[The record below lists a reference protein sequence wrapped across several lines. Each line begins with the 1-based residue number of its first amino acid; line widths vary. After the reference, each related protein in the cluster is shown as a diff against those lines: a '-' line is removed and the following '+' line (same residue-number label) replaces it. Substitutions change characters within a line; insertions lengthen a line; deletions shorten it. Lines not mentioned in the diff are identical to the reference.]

1 MSNIFKKIKEQQDRN
16 KSKELRETGKVFKYT
31 NRPIPKPQPQPIRLI
46 NTGFYNIDT
55 FRYRVITKDDFIR
68 YFVNN
73 RKAPNITKNTFKAAE
88 HNWNVIRKG
97 YNFVIAVGNEDL
109 MFYSIDSF
117 NEHIGGYS
125 NENK

>member
-31 NRPIPKPQPQPIRLI
+31 NRPIPKPKPQPIRLR
-46 NTGFYNIDT
+46 NTGL
-55 FRYRVITKDDFIR
+55 RYKVFTKDDFIR
-68 YFVNN
+68 YFVNE
-73 RKAPNITKNTFKAAE
+73 RKAQNINKNTFKFAE
-88 HNWNVIRKG
+88 EAWNKFRKG
-97 YNFVIAVGNEDL
+97 YNFVIAVGNKDL

-117 NEHIGGYS
+117 NERIGGYS

>member
-1 MSNIFKKIKEQQDRN
+1 MSNIFKKIKEQQNIN
-16 KSKELRETGKVFKYT
+16 KNKEARENEKVFKYID
-31 NRPIPKPQPQPIRLI
+31 RPISTPQPIRLI

-68 YFVNN
+68 YFINSK
-73 RKAPNITKNTFKAAE
+73 KACNITKNTFKVAE
-88 HNWNVIRKG
+88 EAWNKTRKG
-97 YNFVIAVGNEDL
+97 YNFVIAVGNEVL

-117 NEHIGGYS
+117 NELIGGYS

>member
-1 MSNIFKKIKEQQDRN
+1 MSNIFKKIKEQQNRN
-16 KSKELRETGKVFKYT
+16 KNKEARENEKVFKYID
-31 NRPIPKPQPQPIRLI
+31 RPISTPQPIRLI

>member
-16 KSKELRETGKVFKYT
+16 KSKKARENEKVFEYI
-31 NRPIPKPQPQPIRLI
+31 NRPISTPQPIRLI

-68 YFVNN
+68 YFVNK
-73 RKAPNITKNTFKAAE
+73 RKAQNINKNTFKVAE
-88 HNWNVIRKG
+88 EAWNKFRKG
-97 YNFVIAVGNEDL
+97 YNFVIAVGNENL
-109 MFYSIDSF
+109 TFYSIDSF
-117 NEHIGGYS
+117 NEGIGGYS

>member
-16 KSKELRETGKVFKYT
+16 KSKELIETGKVFEYT
-31 NRPIPKPQPQPIRLI
+31 NRPIPKPQPIRLI

-55 FRYRVITKDDFIR
+55 FRYRVFTKYDFIR

-73 RKAPNITKNTFKAAE
+73 RKAQNITKNTFKVAE
-88 HNWNVIRKG
+88 KVWNDTRKG
-97 YNFVIAVGNEDL
+97 YNFVIAAGNEVL

-117 NEHIGGYS
+117 NKLIGGVIDDK
-125 NENK
+125 E

>member
-16 KSKELRETGKVFKYT
+16 KSKKARENEKVFEYI
-31 NRPIPKPQPQPIRLI
+31 NRPISTPQPIRLI

-68 YFVNN
+68 YFVNSK
-73 RKAPNITKNTFKAAE
+73 KACNITNNTFKVAE
-88 HNWNVIRKG
+88 EAWNKTRKE
-97 YNFVIAVGNEDL
+97 YNFVIAVGNEVL

-117 NEHIGGYS
+117 NKLIGGVTDDK
-125 NENK
+125 E

>member
-1 MSNIFKKIKEQQDRN
+1 MLVPVE
-16 KSKELRETGKVFKYT
+16 
-31 NRPIPKPQPQPIRLI
+31 
-46 NTGFYNIDT
+46 

-68 YFVNN
+68 YFVNS
-73 RKAPNITKNTFKAAE
+73 REAQNITKNTFKAAE
-88 HNWNVIRKG
+88 HSWNIIRKG

-117 NEHIGGYS
+117 NERIGDYS